1 MTAERGDP
9 ASITPRGL
17 NRARAASYVGVG
29 VTLFDEMVKDGRMP
43 KPFKI
48 NTRTIW
54 DRHKLDEAFEA
65 LSDHDARDP
74 WEEDAAC
81 SGSTP

>member
-1 MTAERGDP
+1 MTERGGP

-17 NRARAASYVGVG
+17 NRALAARYVGVG

-48 NTRTIW
+48 NTRTVW
-54 DRHKLDEAFEA
+54 DRHRLDEAFEA
-65 LSDHDARDP
+65 LSDQDARDP
-74 WEEDAAC
+74 WEEDAA
-81 SGSTP
+81 